1 MTQILATL
9 TKKAMEPG
17 VSLTSRL
24 IALFRLSNHGGIQE
38 MNYTTQN
45 RYLPW
50 HVLPRQDG
58 KFPVVNNFHK
68 IVCICYTEDDAN
80 HIVRE
85 HNKTVKAREDW
96 LFARND
102 VRAS

>member
-1 MTQILATL
+1 MSQIHVSQI
-9 TKKAMEPG
+9 KKAMEQSA
-17 VSLTSRL
+17 SLTSRL
-24 IALFRLSNHGGIQE
+24 IALFRLSNHVGIKE
-38 MNYTTQN
+38 MNYMTQN

-58 KFPVVNNFHK
+58 KYPVANNFRK
-68 IVCICYTEDDAN
+68 IVCICYIEDDAN

-102 VRAS
+102 VRA